1 MTALAYQAD
10 PNCLSPHQPHLP
22 HCHEDVEDYQVDTL
36 YRTVQYSTVQ
46 YSPMKYKVSLGA
58 FVVISLSAGQTNY
71 E

>member
-22 HCHEDVEDYQVDTL
+22 HCHEDVEDYQVDTV
-36 YRTVQYSTVQ
+36 YSTVQYSTVVHC
-46 YSPMKYKVSLGA
+46 SVSLGA
-58 FVVISLSAGQTNY
+58 FVVISLSAGHTNY